1 MASDNAAARNAA
13 GQPPA
18 PRRPRRGAMAWV
30 IACLVLAA
38 GGAYPVQ
45 AGIRATQAARTL
57 RATLHDELL
66 LGTAHTSITQEDL
79 ELQRYRLQPSNETRD
94 SFLTA
99 ADTVTSAL
107 FDAQSSATARG
118 RADARRLAGSQSD
131 YRRQADPLIK
141 ATTAATTAPT
151 TADQV
156 ANEQIATRVAYQSLV
171 QDMDGV
177 LAAYSARAQDEAVAL
192 YDANVRLLAGVVIAL
207 LLGAGLA
214 AMGRLA
220 RLHLDH
226 AWGEPE
232 PASDQ
237 RVDPLTELP
246 DEIAFLDLVQGALV
260 EARDSGG
267 RGVTVLAIG
276 LNGFEATERAHGRD
290 GCDQLVVAA
299 GRRLRRL
306 LRDVDVVARIGEN
319 EFGVLLRE
327 MTNRPDV
334 RAVTDRID
342 QVIGRDFRL
351 QTGMTSVS
359 ASIGVAFGLPG
370 GDPEAVLREANAA
383 MYRVRP
389 LDDDPDP
396 VAGIHLAVGIQLTA
410 GTPLTAEDA
419 PARA

>member
-1 MASDNAAARNAA
+1 MAPSNAAARNAA
-13 GQPPA
+13 GRTPA
-18 PRRPRRGAMAWV
+18 PGRPRRGVMTWIV
-30 IACLVLAA
+30 ACLVLAA
-38 GGAYPVQ
+38 GGAYPIM
-45 AGIRATQAARTL
+45 AGFHAAQAARTL

-66 LGTAHTSITQEDL
+66 LGAAHTSITQEDL
-79 ELQRYRLQPSNETRD
+79 ELQQYRLQPANETRD

-107 FDAQSSATARG
+107 FDAQNSGTTRG
-118 RADARRLAGSQSD
+118 RTDARRLAGSQSE

-141 ATTAATTAPT
+141 ATAATM
-151 TADQV
+151 TADRV
-156 ANEQIATRVAYQSLV
+156 ANAQTATQAAYQNLV
-171 QDMDGV
+171 QDIDGV
-177 LAAYSARAQDEAVAL
+177 RTAYSERAQDEAVAL
-192 YDANVRLLAGVVIAL
+192 YDANVRLLTGVVIAL

-214 AMGRLA
+214 AMGWLA
-220 RLHLDH
+220 RQHLEH
-226 AWGEPE
+226 GRGEQEPE
-232 PASDQ
+232 RDQ
-237 RVDPLTELP
+237 RVDQLTELP
-246 DEIAFLDLVQGALV
+246 DEIAFLDMVQGALV
-260 EARDSGG
+260 EARDSDG

-306 LRDVDVVARIGEN
+306 LRDVDVVARLGEN

-370 GDPEAVLREANAA
+370 GDPEAVLREASAA
-383 MYRVRP
+383 MYRLRP

-396 VAGIHLAVGIQLTA
+396 VAAIDLT
-410 GTPLTAEDA
+410 TENA